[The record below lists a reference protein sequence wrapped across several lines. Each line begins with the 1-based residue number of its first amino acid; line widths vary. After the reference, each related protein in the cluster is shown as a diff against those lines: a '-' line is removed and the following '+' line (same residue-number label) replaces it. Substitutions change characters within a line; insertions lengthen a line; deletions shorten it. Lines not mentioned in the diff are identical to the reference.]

1 METES
6 VCEGGEE
13 TEDRDRKDAGSGSKS
28 DVSDKKRQS
37 KG

>member
-13 TEDRDRKDAGSGSKS
+13 TEDSDRKDAGSGSKS